1 MEVKETAACG
11 ISKREFAIELEKEE
25 IVNIYRILSYAQTGI
40 GFYNEDFLEELKSQM
55 AYIIGPSLS
64 EDPSQDLDE
73 LTIRWE
79 DTGTAYSLAFNEPE
93 AGKLLQILNAIKH
106 PGEGFDKGMNQKL
119 LKEMVEMAPMA
130 LQNLPIINR

>member
-11 ISKREFAIELEKEE
+11 ISKREFAIEFEKEE
-25 IVNIYRILSYAQTGI
+25 IVNIYRILNYAQTGI
-40 GFYNEDFLEELKSQM
+40 GFFDEDFLEDLKSQM

-64 EDPSQDLDE
+64 EDPSQDNDE

-93 AGKLLQILNAIKH
+93 AGKLFQILDAVKH
-106 PGEGFDKGMNQKL
+106 PGEGFDKEMNRAL
-119 LKEMVEMAPMA
+119 LREMMEMAPMA